1 MKERFF
7 WREFV
12 LALIAA
18 ALLVGLI
25 LAFRSV
31 PSGPTVSDCY
41 QIDDPCARAACL
53 EEYYRIYGQTHDQ

>member
-1 MKERFF
+1 MRERFF
-7 WREFV
+7 RREFV
-12 LALIAA
+12 LALIVV

-41 QIDDPCARAACL
+41 QIDEPCARAACL
-53 EEYYRIYGQTHDQ
+53 EEYYRMYGQRYDQ